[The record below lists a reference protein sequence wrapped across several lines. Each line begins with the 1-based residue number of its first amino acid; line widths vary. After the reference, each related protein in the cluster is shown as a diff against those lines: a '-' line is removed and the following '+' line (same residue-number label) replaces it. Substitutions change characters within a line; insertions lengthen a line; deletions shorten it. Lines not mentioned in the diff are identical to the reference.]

1 MTIKNVIDR
10 VDSVKPNGFS
20 NADKME
26 WLAELEG
33 KIQTEIFLLPLDEL
47 VKPTNMTDELLVPYP
62 YDSIYSFY
70 LQAMIDLHNGEYDRY
85 DNTYAVFNEKWKEYV
100 KWRTIHYPTVGSL
113 KRGETKVGDN

>member
-47 VKPTNMTDELLVPYP
+47 VKPANMTDELLVPYP

-113 KRGETKVGDN
+113 KRGETRVEV